1 MQVFMKENNIFFINF
16 YEKSLIPFWL
26 QTAPRLFR
34 RFKVILILFFA
45 CMSFSCVSTGFNG
58 EMEKPSVVIYTDG
71 IKSAAELY
79 SFFMENN
86 PSADRAKIRRLSEL
100 YVSEARF
107 EGINSDAA
115 FVQMCLETGFLRF
128 GGLVT
133 EEMNNFC
140 GLGAIDENQR
150 GNSFATEQLGVRAHI
165 QHLKAYG
172 TAAPLN
178 GECVDPRYKYVNPKG
193 KAPTVLELSGTWAA
207 DPDYGKKIAA
217 LLERL

>member
-1 MQVFMKENNIFFINF
+1 MKENNSF
-16 YEKSLIPFWL
+16 YEKSLIPFGL
-26 QTAPRLFR
+26 QSAIRLFS
-34 RFKVILILFFA
+34 RFSVVLILFSV
-45 CMSFSCVSTGFNG
+45 CMTFSCVSTRG
-58 EMEKPSVVIYTDG
+58 ELEKPSVVIYSDG
-71 IKSAAELY
+71 IKSAGELY
-79 SFFMENN
+79 NFFMENN

-172 TAAPLN
+172 TSAPLN

-193 KAPTVLELSGTWAA
+193 KAPTVFELSGTWAA

>member
-1 MQVFMKENNIFFINF
+1 MQDFMKENNIFFNNF
-16 YEKSLIPFWL
+16 YEKSLIPFGL
-26 QTAPRLFR
+26 QSATRLIRWFS
-34 RFKVILILFFA
+34 FILVLFFA
-45 CMSFSCVSTGFNG
+45 CISFSCVSTHGKL
-58 EMEKPSVVIYTDG
+58 EKPSVVIYTDG
-71 IKSAAELY
+71 IKSADALY
-79 SFFMENN
+79 NFFMENN

-193 KAPTVLELSGTWAA
+193 KAPTVFELSGTWAA